1 MMTLAD
7 MQGPGSGIGPQ
18 AGGFAPTPADAMA
31 SRLRQQ
37 SSQQFMQYA
46 LYSDPRTRA
55 MSGMLAKGLAGDNA
69 TAASLLKNTGTGQVI
84 KDMSAAMMQSGLV
97 PGGNPAQMAF
107 HTQQMMATQGFRV
120 GGNMG
125 GGGQLFGSGFV
136 TDQLSKS
143 VFDNVRKNFFDQV
156 TGLSKRNAFGM
167 DMSQMGDA
175 MGYLTSRGAFTGQ
188 KIGDLN
194 QYSNR
199 AEIAKAR
206 AAAKAEGGNDDFIKE
221 LDALDKKGGGFA
233 FKIDK
238 SRMKKVNN
246 MFSEFAGTLRDA
258 REIFGNLPVGELA
271 QAAERLIGTSIT
283 EHGAMGTMR
292 TRLASIRAVANAN
305 GLNPEAVAR
314 NMMDVGSSVAQGMHQ
329 TAMQD
334 PRMSNPFQSAAAST
348 SFGRYGAAVGSAAV
362 MAGIHGERASSSF
375 ASSANGYV
383 RQFDQQQIQNSV
395 AAGVGHLLT
404 DKGTNMTYSLAARA
418 LIEQGAISGPNAG
431 KIKELM
437 GQLGKEGNTGKA
449 KDINN
454 KIAALIGASGVDLGS
469 YLRNNTTA
477 DMLGSLSLDSTAQH
491 TQMLQDNYRSASI
504 NSLNKYSTQKT
515 DSGMLGSDANKKGFF
530 KLMSGLDGTSLRAVE
545 GALNPDGSVNQEKL
559 AKAFADNPGMADII
573 SQGDLTKTLSGLASS
588 PGRQSGDFKKQFSSL
603 AKQFKGDAMNMDVVT
618 DMDALSSRKR
628 EAQQYLGSISM
639 GGALT
644 PEDFSTE
651 LVRGFFGSGKVSDQ
665 TVMQYLKN
673 SKSKDIMSLKM
684 NKDKT
689 GFDLNGGDIAKLAG
703 TLGEDGLNALY
714 DKLGVKQGDSDAL
727 AKAISSAGFK
737 GIEAIKEAVGGAGA
751 IVGTAGN
758 DFNIVG
764 QEAADAATKTLEFDA
779 QLEQARR
786 LTGNSK
792 FGSDTENTEE
802 GRARLKEDAAEEL
815 KNNPRRLLELAQNAE
830 KMAFSGKDFETLQA
844 QMKNDPALSQM
855 LKTQEDQLRKDGLE
869 GKGNWFGGL
878 TGVNEDKIKQANA
891 LGNVRKR
898 LEGES
903 GGNKFLG
910 ILEIATDS
918 ITQLRLMQTQ

>member
-1 MMTLAD
+1 MMTSAD

-18 AGGFAPTPADAMA
+18 AGGFSPTPADAMA

-37 SSQQFMQYA
+37 SSQQLMQWA
-46 LYSDPRTRA
+46 LYNDPRTRA
-55 MSGMLAKGLAGDNA
+55 MSGMLAKGLAGDDA
-69 TAASLLKNTGTGQVI
+69 TAANLIKNTSAGQMI
-84 KDMSAAMMQSGLV
+84 KDMSAAVVQSGIM

-143 VFDNVRKNFFDQV
+143 VFSNVSKNFFDQT

-175 MGYLTSRGAFTGQ
+175 MGYLTSRGAFKGQ

-194 QYSNR
+194 HFNSN

-206 AAAKAEGGNDDFIKE
+206 AAAKAEGGNEDYLKE
-221 LDALDKKGGGFA
+221 LDALEKGGKGGFA

-238 SRMKKVNN
+238 SKMKKVND
-246 MFSEFAGTLRDA
+246 MFSNFAGTLRDA

-283 EHGAMGTMR
+283 ENGAMGTMR
-292 TRLASIRAVANAN
+292 TRMASIRAVANAN

-314 NMMDVGSSVAQGMHQ
+314 NMMDVGSAVAQGMHQ
-329 TAMQD
+329 TSMQD

-362 MAGIHGERASSSF
+362 MAGIHGESASTQF
-375 ASSANGYV
+375 ANSANGYV
-383 RQFDQQQIQNSV
+383 RQFDQQQIQGSV

-404 DKGTNMTYSLAARA
+404 DKSTNMTYSLAARS
-418 LIEQGAISGPNAG
+418 LIEQGAISGPDAG

-437 GQLGKEGNTGKA
+437 AQLGKEGNTGKA
-449 KDINN
+449 RDINN
-454 KIAALIGASGVDLGS
+454 QIASLIGASGIDLGS

-477 DMLGSLSLDSTAQH
+477 DMLGSLSLESTAQH
-491 TQMLQDNYRSASI
+491 TQMLQDNYRAASI

-530 KLMSGLDGTSLRAVE
+530 KLMSGLDSSSLRAIE

-559 AKAFADNPGMADII
+559 AKAYADNPGMADVI
-573 SQGDLTKTLSGLASS
+573 SQGDLTKTISGLASS
-588 PGRQSGDFKKQFSSL
+588 PGRKSGDFTKQFSSL
-603 AKQFKGDAMNMDVVT
+603 TKQFKGDAMNMDVVT
-618 DMDALSSRKR
+618 DMDSINSRKR
-628 EAQQYLGSISM
+628 EAQEYLGSISM

-644 PEDFSTE
+644 PEDFSTQ
-651 LVRGFFGSGKVSDQ
+651 LVRGFFGAGKVDDQ

-673 SKSKDIMSLKM
+673 TKSKDIMSLKM

-689 GFDLNGGDIAKLAG
+689 GFDLKGADIAKLSS
-703 TLGEDGLNALY
+703 TLGEEGLNKLY

-727 AKAISSAGFK
+727 AKAISSSGFK

-751 IVGTAGN
+751 VVSAEGDN
-758 DFNIVG
+758 FNIVG
-764 QEAADAATKTLEFDA
+764 QKAVDEATKTLEFDA

-786 LTGNSK
+786 LTGK
-792 FGSDTENTEE
+792 ADFGSGAENTVE
-802 GRARLKEDAAEEL
+802 GRAKLKNETNEDF
-815 KNNPRRLLELAQNAE
+815 KNNPRRMLELAQNAE
-830 KMAFSGKDFETLQA
+830 KMAFSGKDYETLQA
-844 QMKNDPALSQM
+844 QMKNDPALSQI
-855 LKTQEDQLRKDGLE
+855 LKKQEDQLRADGLA
-869 GKGNWFGGL
+869 GKGDWKLFGP
-878 TGVNEDKIKQANA
+878 NEDKIKEANS
-891 LGNVRKR
+891 LGKVRQR